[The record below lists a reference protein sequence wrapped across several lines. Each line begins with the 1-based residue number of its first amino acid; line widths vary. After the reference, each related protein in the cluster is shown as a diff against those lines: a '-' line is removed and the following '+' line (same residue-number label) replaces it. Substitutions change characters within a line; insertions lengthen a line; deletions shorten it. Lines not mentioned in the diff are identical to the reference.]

1 MIPYRPEPFT
11 NFAEE
16 KNMNAINAALE
27 KVSAELGRD
36 YPLVIG
42 GEAIMTEERLVSVNP
57 SAKKEVVGSVS
68 SADQALADKAMHN
81 AAAAFKTWSRV
92 PVEHRAG

>member
-11 NFAEE
+11 NFADEQ
-16 KNMNAINAALE
+16 NMKAINKALE

-42 GEAIMTEERLVSVNP
+42 GEEIMTEDKIVSINP
-57 SAKKEVVGSVS
+57 SAKHEVIGRVAA
-68 SADQALADKAMHN
+68 ADQALADKAMN
-81 AAAAFKTWSRV
+81 VAWETFK
-92 PVEHRAG
+92 